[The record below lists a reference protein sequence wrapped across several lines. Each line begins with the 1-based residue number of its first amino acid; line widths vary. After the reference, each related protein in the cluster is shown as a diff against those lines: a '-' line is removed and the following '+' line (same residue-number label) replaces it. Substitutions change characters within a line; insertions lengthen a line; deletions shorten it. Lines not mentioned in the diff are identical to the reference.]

1 VAVLVRRSRGAARA
15 GRAAWRG
22 STRRSD
28 PARRH
33 RLRAA
38 APGRQAAVDAPAGPR
53 ARCRDGDGEPGGRDA
68 ARRGA
73 GRHASRF
80 GHDRASAPDPA
91 RDRAALARQRSR
103 GGRRAGG
110 RDRRSRGPARGE
122 MRRLAGELGM
132 APMSLYRHVA
142 GREDLERL
150 MLRAV
155 FVASPLPSPPPESP
169 RERLLG
175 VYRLRWRLYRRHRWL
190 ATLTGVTRPPLVPEA
205 MSHTER
211 ALDALA
217 DLGLPLAERG
227 GVAIAL
233 TALVRGLALSV
244 AEEVEAEH
252 ESRQRAVVEP
262 RRPRD
267 HRTPGHGPVPTARRP
282 GRCGSHDR
290 RRLPRRRRRGL
301 AHDAGRRPGGHGPA
315 PRAVRPLRSAL
326 RRAAPPSPPA
336 RARPAAPS
344 AAARPRPAAAR

>member
-1 VAVLVRRSRGAARA
+1 L
-15 GRAAWRG
+15 
-22 STRRSD
+22 
-28 PARRH
+28 
-33 RLRAA
+33 
-38 APGRQAAVDAPAGPR
+38 Q
-53 ARCRDGDGEPGGRDA
+53 
-68 ARRGA
+68 
-73 GRHASRF
+73 
-80 GHDRASAPDPA
+80 
-91 RDRAALARQRSR
+91 
-103 GGRRAGG
+103 
-110 RDRRSRGPARGE
+110 
-122 MRRLAGELGM
+122 
-132 APMSLYRHVA
+132 
-142 GREDLERL
+142 
-150 MLRAV
+150 
-155 FVASPLPSPPPESP
+155 
-169 RERLLG
+169 
-175 VYRLRWRLYRRHRWL
+175 WRLYRRHRWL

-252 ESRQRAVVEP
+252 EARQRAVVEP

-315 PRAVRPLRSAL
+315 PRAVRPPLRSAL

-336 RARPAAPS
+336 PARPAAP
-344 AAARPRPAAAR
+344 A

>member
-1 VAVLVRRSRGAARA
+1 
-15 GRAAWRG
+15 
-22 STRRSD
+22 
-28 PARRH
+28 
-33 RLRAA
+33 
-38 APGRQAAVDAPAGPR
+38 
-53 ARCRDGDGEPGGRDA
+53 
-68 ARRGA
+68 
-73 GRHASRF
+73 
-80 GHDRASAPDPA
+80 
-91 RDRAALARQRSR
+91 
-103 GGRRAGG
+103 
-110 RDRRSRGPARGE
+110 

-175 VYRLRWRLYRRHRWL
+175 VYRLQWRLYRRHRWL

-211 ALDALA
+211 ALGALA

-252 ESRQRAVVEP
+252 ESRQRNGQWWSLVDPEITALLATGRFPQLAALAGAVPTTDADYLDDVVESALTTLV
-262 RRPRD
+262 D
-267 HRTPGHGPVPTARRP
+267 
-282 GRCGSHDR
+282 
-290 RRLPRRRRRGL
+290 GL
-301 AHDAGRRPGGHGPA
+301 AGTYPHPE
-315 PRAVRPLRSAL
+315 
-326 RRAAPPSPPA
+326 
-336 RARPAAPS
+336 PS
-344 AAARPRPAAAR
+344 AP

>member
-1 VAVLVRRSRGAARA
+1 MEQHGQDGRRGGAARVA
-15 GRAAWRG
+15 AILRDDIAYGRLRPG
-22 STRRSD
+22 DRLPSTRQLVH
-28 PARRH
+28 AH
-33 RLRAA
+33 GVAMA
-38 APGRQAAVDAPAGPR
+38 T
-53 ARCRDGDGEPGGRDA
+53 
-68 ARRGA
+68 
-73 GRHASRF
+73 ASRAVAMLRDE
-80 GHDRASAPDPA
+80 GLVVTRPGSGTTVRPLPTRPA
-91 RDRAALARQRSR
+91 TARPSR
-103 GGRRAGG
+103 GNARAEVVE
-110 RDRRSRGPARGE
+110 RAVAIADREGLHAVT

-150 MLRAV
+150 MLRAI

-175 VYRLRWRLYRRHRWL
+175 VYRLQWRLYRRHRWL

>member
-1 VAVLVRRSRGAARA
+1 MEQHGQHGRRGGAARVA
-15 GRAAWRG
+15 AILRDDIAYGRLRPG
-22 STRRSD
+22 DRLPSTRQLVH
-28 PARRH
+28 AH
-33 RLRAA
+33 GVAMA
-38 APGRQAAVDAPAGPR
+38 T
-53 ARCRDGDGEPGGRDA
+53 
-68 ARRGA
+68 
-73 GRHASRF
+73 ASRAVAMLRDE
-80 GHDRASAPDPA
+80 GLVVTRPGSGTTVRPLPTRPA
-91 RDRAALARQRSR
+91 TARPSR
-103 GGRRAGG
+103 GNARAEVVE
-110 RDRRSRGPARGE
+110 RAVAIADREGLHAVT

-175 VYRLRWRLYRRHRWL
+175 VYRLQWRLYRRHRWL

-211 ALDALA
+211 ALGALA

-252 ESRQRAVVEP
+252 ESRQRNGQWWSLVDPEITALLATGRFPQLAALAGAVPTTDADYLDDVVEASLTTLV
-262 RRPRD
+262 D
-267 HRTPGHGPVPTARRP
+267 
-282 GRCGSHDR
+282 
-290 RRLPRRRRRGL
+290 GL
-301 AHDAGRRPGGHGPA
+301 AGTDPHPE
-315 PRAVRPLRSAL
+315 
-326 RRAAPPSPPA
+326 
-336 RARPAAPS
+336 PS
-344 AAARPRPAAAR
+344 AP